1 MSMTLQLVPELETQV
16 RDAAKRDGIGPNDY
30 VAKVLERH
38 LHKQS
43 VTVSEPEAELLAQI
57 NLGLS
62 GQDWRRYYQLR
73 EKLEDETLQGDEQPE
88 LIRITDRIE
97 IANAKRIEALI
108 KLAALRRTTLDA
120 LLDEFGLRPSTNV

>member
-1 MSMTLQLVPELETQV
+1 MSMTFQLVPELETQV

-97 IANAKRIEALI
+97 MANAKRIEALI

>member
-38 LHKQS
+38 LHRQAL
-43 VTVSEPEAELLAQI
+43 TVSEPEAELIAQI

-62 GQDWRRYYQLR
+62 AYDWRRYYQLR
-73 EKLEDETLQGDEQPE
+73 DKLEDETLLADEQPE

-120 LLDEFGLRPSTNV
+120 LLDEFGLRPSTHA

>member
-1 MSMTLQLVPELETQV
+1 MSMTLQLVPELEIQI
-16 RDAAKRDGIGPNDY
+16 RDAAKRDGIGPDVY

-38 LHKQS
+38 LHKQAL
-43 VTVSEPEAELLAQI
+43 TVAEPEAALLAQI

-62 GQDWRRYYQLR
+62 AQDWRRYYQLR
-73 EKLEDETLQGDEQPE
+73 EKLEDETLQADEQPE

-108 KLAALRRTTLDA
+108 KLAALRKTTLDA
-120 LLDEFGLRPSTNV
+120 LMDEFGLRPSAYA

>member
-1 MSMTLQLVPELETQV
+1 MGMTLRLAPELETKV
-16 RDAAKRDGIGPNDY
+16 RDAAKRDGIGPDLY

-43 VTVSEPEAELLAQI
+43 VAVSETEVELLEQI

-62 GQDWRRYYQLR
+62 AQDWRRYYQLR
-73 EKLEDETLQGDEQPE
+73 DKLEDETLQGDEDSE
-88 LIRITDRIE
+88 LIRMTDRLE

-108 KLAALRRTTLDA
+108 ALAELRGTPLDA
-120 LLDEFGLRPSTNV
+120 LIDELGLRLSAYA